1 MLDAIGVDLDASLAR
16 IRLAGRHGR
25 GVSVD
30 TSPDLRAPAAP
41 GTHRPPVPLPPDSL
55 SYRLKRRLL
64 GKPLHS
70 EELEHQRLGNP
81 TALAVFASDNLSSS
95 AYATEE
101 ILHVLIPVAGAVAFS
116 LVVPV
121 TLAMCVVLGFLI
133 LSYRETIKEYPS
145 AGGAYLVTKDNF
157 GPTVAQVAGASL
169 LVDYILTVAVSASA
183 GTAALTSAFDGLAPY
198 RVPISVFFISV
209 IAWGNLRGVRE
220 SGRIFAI
227 PTYFFMLTMAFLLG
241 IGAWKYLSG
250 DLPDFSGVVRH
261 GQLTLDGAGVSGVGF
276 LLGVRLYD
284 VLHAFASGGAAVTG
298 VEAIS
303 NGVPAFRKPEWRN
316 ARQTLVL
323 MGTGLGV
330 MFLGLSALAAKME
343 IRPYEVGTPT
353 VISQIGQAV
362 FGGGLGGDALYYALQ
377 AGTMLILIM
386 AANTGFADFPRLA
399 SFQAGDSFLP
409 RQLTKRGHRL
419 VYSNGIIALAGAA
432 MALVIITGAEVTRLI
447 PLYAIGVFTGFTL
460 SQSGMTKHHWRKRE
474 PGWRRGIAVN
484 GFGAFLSA
492 VVTVVVAV
500 TKFRD
505 GAWAILIILPLLV
518 VVFLRLNRQYVRE
531 AASLEADVPAA
542 AKAPILRRHVVMVFV
557 DRLDLAAARA
567 IQYART
573 LTPDELR
580 AVHFVLDDEAARHL
594 AEEWTRLGLHRVQL
608 ELVECP
614 DRRLTRCAVETVAR
628 EVADGETEV
637 SVLLP
642 DRKFNGLWHRILH
655 DRTADGIAEQVSRL
669 PHANVTTVP
678 FHFEAA
684 EDARVPLTAIV
695 DAAGGI
701 GNGGSAGPRPEGGG
715 LPQEAPLPVRPFGG
729 DGSDG
734 PARYEVPGTIPIA
747 DARYRDRVRLAG
759 RVRSLRVAPQHDAPL
774 LELVLDDGS
783 AALSVVFLG
792 RRGLAGVGVGA
803 HMVVEGTVGLHRN
816 RLALL
821 NPAYELRI

>member
-1 MLDAIGVDLDASLAR
+1 MWS
-16 IRLAGRHGR
+16 
-25 GVSVD
+25 VSVD
-30 TSPDLRAPAAP
+30 TSPASRAPETTTAP
-41 GTHRPPVPLPPDSL
+41 RPTATLPPDSL
-55 SYRLKRRLL
+55 SYRLKRKLL

-70 EELEHQRLGNP
+70 EELEHQRLGKP

-157 GPTVAQVAGASL
+157 GSTAAQVAGASL

-183 GTAALTSAFDGLAPY
+183 GTAALTSAVDAFAPY
-198 RVPISVFFISV
+198 SVPISLFFIAL

-227 PTYFFMLTMAFLLG
+227 PTYFFMVTMAFLLG
-241 IGAWKYLSG
+241 IGAWKYLGG
-250 DLPDFSGVVRH
+250 DLPDYSGVVKD
-261 GQLTLDGAGVSGVGF
+261 GQLTLDGVGVSGVGF
-276 LLGVRLYD
+276 LLGVKLYD

-303 NGVPAFRKPEWRN
+303 NGVPAFRKPAWRN

-343 IRPYEVGTPT
+343 VRPFETGTPT
-353 VISQIGQAV
+353 VISQIGKGV
-362 FGGGLGGDALYYALQ
+362 FGGGPAGDLLYYALQ

-474 PGWRRGIAVN
+474 PGWRKGIVVN
-484 GFGAFLSA
+484 GFGALLSGL
-492 VVTVVVAV
+492 VTVIVAV
-500 TKFRD
+500 TKFQD

-531 AASLEADVPAA
+531 AGQLEADVPAA

-594 AEEWTRLGLHRVQL
+594 ADEWTRLGLHRVQL

-655 DRTADGIAEQVSRL
+655 DRTADAIAEQVSRL

-678 FHFEAA
+678 FHFDVDD
-684 EDARVPLTAIV
+684 DARVSLSAIV
-695 DAAGGI
+695 GAGD
-701 GNGGSAGPRPEGGG
+701 NVSATTAGLRPEEGR
-715 LPQEAPLPVRPFGG
+715 AAADMPLPVLPLGG
-729 DGSDG
+729 DGGDG
-734 PARYEVPGTIPIA
+734 PGRYEVPGATPIA
-747 DARYRDRVRLAG
+747 EVRYRDRVRIAG
-759 RVRSLRVAPQHDAPL
+759 RIRSVRVAPQHDAPV
-774 LELVLDDGS
+774 LELILDDGS
-783 AALSVVFLG
+783 AAISVVFLG

-821 NPAYELRI
+821 NPSYELRL

>member
-1 MLDAIGVDLDASLAR
+1 MTAPRVLAWAETFEDAVVVTVDSIAAE
-16 IRLAGRHGR
+16 R
-25 GVSVD
+25 G
-30 TSPDLRAPAAP
+30 PAASP
-41 GTHRPPVPLPPDSL
+41 EPQPRRPVVPVPPDSL
-55 SYRLKRRLL
+55 SYRLKRKLL

-70 EELEHQRLGNP
+70 EELEHQRLGKP

-116 LVVPV
+116 LVVPI

-157 GPTVAQVAGASL
+157 GSGVAQVAGASL
-169 LVDYILTVAVSASA
+169 LIDYILTVAVSAAA
-183 GTAALTSAFDGLAPY
+183 GTAALTSAFDALAPY
-198 RVPISVFFISV
+198 RVPISLFFIAL
-209 IAWGNLRGVRE
+209 IAFGNLRGVKE

-241 IGAWKYLSG
+241 IGAWKYLAG
-250 DLPDFSGVVRH
+250 DLPDLSGVVKD
-261 GQLTLDGAGVSGVGF
+261 GQLELDGVGVSGVGF
-276 LLGVRLYD
+276 LLGVRLFD

-303 NGVPAFRKPEWRN
+303 NGVTAFRKPEWRN
-316 ARQTLVL
+316 ARQTLVM
-323 MGTGLGV
+323 MGTGLGI
-330 MFLGLSALAAKME
+330 MFLGLSALAAEMH
-343 IRPYEVGTPT
+343 IRPFEVGTPT
-353 VISQIGQAV
+353 VISQVGEAV
-362 FGGGLGGDALYYALQ
+362 FGGGAVGDALYYSLQ
-377 AGTMLILIM
+377 AGTMLILIL

-419 VYSNGIIALAGAA
+419 VYSNGILALAGAA
-432 MALVIITGAEVTRLI
+432 MFLVVITGAEVTRLI

-474 PGWRRGIAVN
+474 PGWRKSLVIQ

-492 VVTVVVAV
+492 VVAVVIAV
-500 TKFRD
+500 TKFEE

-518 VVFLRLNRQYVRE
+518 VVLLRLNRQYVSE
-531 AASLEADVPAA
+531 ATHLEADVPAA
-542 AKAPILRRHVVMVFV
+542 VTAPILRRHVVLVFV

-567 IQYART
+567 IQYARA

-580 AVHFVLDDEAARHL
+580 AVHFVLDDDAARHL
-594 AEEWTRLGLHRVQL
+594 GDEWSRLGLHRVPL
-608 ELVECP
+608 ELVACP
-614 DRRLTRCAVETVAR
+614 DRRLTRSAVDTVAL
-628 EVADGETEV
+628 ELADGETEV

-655 DRTADGIAEQVSRL
+655 DRTADAIAEEVSRL

-678 FHFEAA
+678 FHFDAV
-684 EDARVPLTAIV
+684 EDAQMPLSAIV
-695 DAAGGI
+695 GPDLGVGH
-701 GNGGSAGPRPEGGG
+701 GVTGPRPEGGG
-715 LPQEAPLPVRPFGG
+715 MPGAAPGPVRSVGAEGTVRHEVDGG
-729 DGSDG
+729 
-734 PARYEVPGTIPIA
+734 TPIA
-747 DARYRDRVRLAG
+747 EVRYRDRVRVGG
-759 RVRSLRVAPQHDAPL
+759 RVRSLRVAPQHDVPL
-774 LELVLDDGS
+774 LELVLDDGT

-792 RRGLAGVGVGA
+792 RRGLAGVAVGTR
-803 HMVVEGTVGLHRN
+803 MVVEGTVGLHHN

-821 NPAYELRI
+821 NPSYELRL

>member
-1 MLDAIGVDLDASLAR
+1 
-16 IRLAGRHGR
+16 
-25 GVSVD
+25 
-30 TSPDLRAPAAP
+30 
-41 GTHRPPVPLPPDSL
+41 
-55 SYRLKRRLL
+55 
-64 GKPLHS
+64 
-70 EELEHQRLGNP
+70 
-81 TALAVFASDNLSSS
+81 
-95 AYATEE
+95 
-101 ILHVLIPVAGAVAFS
+101 
-116 LVVPV
+116 
-121 TLAMCVVLGFLI
+121 
-133 LSYRETIKEYPS
+133 
-145 AGGAYLVTKDNF
+145 
-157 GPTVAQVAGASL
+157 
-169 LVDYILTVAVSASA
+169 
-183 GTAALTSAFDGLAPY
+183 
-198 RVPISVFFISV
+198 
-209 IAWGNLRGVRE
+209 VRE

-227 PTYFFMLTMAFLLG
+227 PTYFFMGTMAFLLG
-241 IGAWKYLSG
+241 IGAWKFLAG
-250 DLPDFSGVVRH
+250 DLPDFSGVVH
-261 GQLTLDGAGVSGVGF
+261 EGQLTLDGVGVSGVGL

-316 ARQTLVL
+316 ARKTLVL

-330 MFLGLSALAAKME
+330 MFLGLSALAAEME
-343 IRPYEVGTPT
+343 IRPFETGTPT
-353 VISQIGQAV
+353 VISQIGESV
-362 FGGGLGGDALYYALQ
+362 FGGGPVGDALYYALQ

-432 MALVIITGAEVTRLI
+432 MALVVVTGAEVTRLI

-474 PGWRRGIAVN
+474 PGWRKGLAIN
-484 GFGAFLSA
+484 GFGALLSVVVA
-492 VVTVVVAV
+492 VVIAV

-531 AASLEADVPAA
+531 AAHLEADVPAA
-542 AKAPILRRHVVMVFV
+542 ARAPILRRHVVMVFV

-594 AEEWTRLGLHRVQL
+594 ADEWARLGLHRVQL

-614 DRRLTRCAVETVAR
+614 DRRLTRSAVETVAR

-642 DRKFNGLWHRILH
+642 DRKFNGLWHRVLH

-678 FHFEAA
+678 FHFDVAD
-684 EDARVPLTAIV
+684 DARVPLSTIMSATGE
-695 DAAGGI
+695 DG
-701 GNGGSAGPRPEGGG
+701 GNGPSTVPGPRPEGGG
-715 LPQEAPLPVRPFGG
+715 IPGEPPLPVLPLAG
-729 DGSDG
+729 DGG
-734 PARYEVPGTIPIA
+734 HGRGRYEVPGAAPIA
-747 DARYRDRVRLAG
+747 DVRYRDRVRIGG

-783 AALSVVFLG
+783 AAISVVFLG

-803 HMVVEGTVGLHRN
+803 HLVVEGTVGLHRN

-821 NPAYELRI
+821 NPAYELRL

>member
-1 MLDAIGVDLDASLAR
+1 
-16 IRLAGRHGR
+16 
-25 GVSVD
+25 
-30 TSPDLRAPAAP
+30 
-41 GTHRPPVPLPPDSL
+41 
-55 SYRLKRRLL
+55 
-64 GKPLHS
+64 
-70 EELEHQRLGNP
+70 
-81 TALAVFASDNLSSS
+81 
-95 AYATEE
+95 
-101 ILHVLIPVAGAVAFS
+101 
-116 LVVPV
+116 
-121 TLAMCVVLGFLI
+121 
-133 LSYRETIKEYPS
+133 
-145 AGGAYLVTKDNF
+145 
-157 GPTVAQVAGASL
+157 
-169 LVDYILTVAVSASA
+169 
-183 GTAALTSAFDGLAPY
+183 
-198 RVPISVFFISV
+198 
-209 IAWGNLRGVRE
+209 
-220 SGRIFAI
+220 
-227 PTYFFMLTMAFLLG
+227 
-241 IGAWKYLSG
+241 
-250 DLPDFSGVVRH
+250 
-261 GQLTLDGAGVSGVGF
+261 
-276 LLGVRLYD
+276 
-284 VLHAFASGGAAVTG
+284 
-298 VEAIS
+298 
-303 NGVPAFRKPEWRN
+303 
-316 ARQTLVL
+316 
-323 MGTGLGV
+323 
-330 MFLGLSALAAKME
+330 
-343 IRPYEVGTPT
+343 
-353 VISQIGQAV
+353 
-362 FGGGLGGDALYYALQ
+362 
-377 AGTMLILIM
+377 MLILIM

-474 PGWRRGIAVN
+474 PGWRRGIVIN

-505 GAWAILIILPLLV
+505 GAWAILIVLPLLV

-594 AEEWTRLGLHRVQL
+594 AEEWARLGLHRVQL

-655 DRTADGIAEQVSRL
+655 DRTADAIAEQVSRL

-678 FHFEAA
+678 FHFDVDD
-684 EDARVPLTAIV
+684 DASVPLSAIV
-695 DAAGGI
+695 GTGGT
-701 GNGGSAGPRPEGGG
+701 GPATAPGPRSDGGG
-715 LPQEAPLPVRPFGG
+715 APGEAPLPVFPLGG
-729 DGSDG
+729 DGGDG
-734 PARYEVPGTIPIA
+734 PAPYDVPGTTPVA
-747 DARYRDRVRLAG
+747 EVRYRDRVRIAG

-774 LELVLDDGS
+774 LELILDDGS
-783 AALSVVFLG
+783 AAISVVFLG
-792 RRGLAGVGVGA
+792 RRGLAGVGVGS

-821 NPAYELRI
+821 NPAYELRL